1 VKILI
6 AGLIIF
12 FGIHLL
18 PTFSSFRQHLINRLG
33 LYPYKGLFAL
43 IALLGLALIIHG
55 HLRAP
60 SLPLWTPPAWGR
72 YAVHIVML
80 PAAVLFAAAYLPG
93 NIKRYTRHPMLW
105 GATLWAI
112 GHILAN
118 GELASLI
125 IFVGI
130 GLFALFDM
138 VSANRRGATFSE
150 VRKSVLW
157 DALVIVVGL
166 ITYVAILTIHPSSS
180 TLKSIGPD
188 YPGLSE

>member
-1 VKILI
+1 MKLLLTGM
-6 AGLIIF
+6 AIF
-12 FGIHLL
+12 LGIHLL
-18 PTFSSFRQHLINRLG
+18 PSFPGIRQGLIKRLG
-33 LYPYKGLFAL
+33 LYPYKGLFGL
-43 IALLGLALIIHG
+43 LALLGLGLIVIGKQQSASIAL
-55 HLRAP
+55 
-60 SLPLWTPPAWGR
+60 WQPPAWGPTVT
-72 YAVHIVML
+72 YILML
-80 PAAVLFAAAYLPG
+80 PALILFAAAYLPG

-105 GATLWAI
+105 GVTLWAI

-138 VSANRRGATFSE
+138 VSANRRGVTFSE

-157 DALVIVVGL
+157 DSLVIVFG
-166 ITYVAILTIHPSSS
+166 IIAYIAILTIHPYSS